1 LKVFGDF
8 RDYNLDYPLARPG
21 FRLNQ
26 GQATNCLY
34 VLIEDIIEVPH
45 LVYVSRDAAAHLTYL
60 CNAFETSVRVKQ
72 NYKLLED
79 DRCANEQP
87 AVKICLLAVRE
98 NDRGPFLIWPED
110 VAVDLA
116 GEGEIVR
123 ADQREVSIQH
133 GVLVWSR

>member
-1 LKVFGDF
+1 MKVFGDF
-8 RDYNLDYPLARPG
+8 RDYHLDYPLARPG

-26 GQATNCLY
+26 GQATYGLN
-34 VLIEDIIEVPH
+34 VLIENMIQVPH
-45 LVYVSRDAAAHLTYL
+45 LIYVSGDATTHLTYL

-98 NDRGPFLIWPED
+98 NDRGPLLIWPED

>member
-1 LKVFGDF
+1 MKVFGDF
-8 RDYNLDYPLARPG
+8 RDYHLDYPLAQAG

-26 GQATNCLY
+26 GQATHGLY
-34 VLIEDIIEVPH
+34 VLIQNIVEVPH

-60 CNAFETSVRVKQ
+60 CNAFEACIRVQQ
-72 NYKLLED
+72 NDKLLED
-79 DRCANEQP
+79 DGCADEQS
-87 AVKICLLAVRE
+87 AVQICLLAVRE

-133 GVLVWSR
+133 WVLV